1 MKHLKQLKTKPKS
14 NIMNK
19 KTILYRTLVRALSL
33 KRPDGGKGVDTFVD
47 WLWDEIP
54 KSLHTTSFFDDY
66 NNLHVDAREVD
77 TNRTLFVAHV
87 DTVHRDDGANKIRKT
102 KSVWY
107 ADGSQL
113 GADDG
118 AGCAVLMH
126 LMASGVAGYYVFTQG
141 EECGGKGA
149 KYLVEH
155 HADLLA
161 QFDRAIAFDR
171 RGVSNV
177 ISHQGWG
184 RCCSDAFAD
193 GLCDAFNVSQDL
205 LYMPDDGGVYTD
217 TAEFV
222 DIIPECTNISVGY
235 EHEHSDKEN
244 INVEHFAHL
253 AARVVD
259 IDWDALPTE
268 RDPSVPDPVD
278 DYKWDSKWDSK
289 WSKMGATSVSSQYTG
304 MYEDAVAGGYIDD
317 SLGLD
322 YDLDLDQESEYLRD
336 LLLDAYYDGHVKNL
350 IEFVAEMVYPE
361 DSQAAVRLIDR
372 KQITQERLEEAL
384 KMLAGSGAEHTSCW
398 LYDQTAVMA

>member
-1 MKHLKQLKTKPKS
+1 MKPLKQLKKKSKS

-54 KSLHTTSFFDDY
+54 KSLHTTSFFDAY
-66 NNLHVDAREVD
+66 NNLHVDARKVD

-126 LMASGVAGYYVFTQG
+126 LMASGVAGYYIFTQG

-149 KYLVEH
+149 KYLANH
-155 HADLLA
+155 HADILA

-171 RGVSNV
+171 RGVSSV

-184 RCCSDAFAD
+184 RCCSDAFAE
-193 GLCDAFNVSQDL
+193 GLCDTLNGSEDL
-205 LYMPDDGGVYTD
+205 LYIPDDGGVYTD

-222 DIIPECTNISVGY
+222 GIIPECTNISVGY
-235 EHEHSDKEN
+235 DHEHSDKEN

-259 IDWDALPTE
+259 IDWDALPTA
-268 RDPSVPDPVD
+268 RDPSVTDTMD
-278 DYKWDSKWDSK
+278 DDLYDYKWGSK
-289 WSKMGATSVSSQYTG
+289 WSTMGTTSVSSQYTG
-304 MYEDAVAGGYIDD
+304 MYDNVASDHFDYFDD
-317 SLGLD
+317 SLG
-322 YDLDLDQESEYLRD
+322 LDLDQESEYLRD
-336 LLLDAYYDGHVKNL
+336 LLLDAYYDGRVKNL

-372 KQITQERLEEAL
+372 KQITEERLEEAL

-398 LYDQTAVMA
+398 LYDQAAVMA